1 MNINYTIKCKNINEI
16 SKIVI
21 DTNKKIYIMIEEIN
35 GHIML
40 HNSVHSLEEI
50 LLFVQND
57 SLLIIQPVDNITNS
71 LIDYL
76 NNLLYFYDFY
86 IVVRSEKDG
95 QQLYIKNMNFKIGL
109 IEDKILEINDNSFIF
124 TFFIIFS
131 HYSIIQNH
139 F

>member
-76 NNLLYFYDFY
+76 DLWILL
-86 IVVRSEKDG
+86 
-95 QQLYIKNMNFKIGL
+95 
-109 IEDKILEINDNSFIF
+109 
-124 TFFIIFS
+124 
-131 HYSIIQNH
+131 
-139 F
+139 

>member
-1 MNINYTIKCKNINEI
+1 MKYQK
-16 SKIVI
+16 SLI

-76 NNLLYFYDFY
+76 NNLLFFYDFY
-86 IVVRSEKDG
+86 IVLNRKH
-95 QQLYIKNMNFKIGL
+95 I
-109 IEDKILEINDNSFIF
+109 
-124 TFFIIFS
+124 
-131 HYSIIQNH
+131 
-139 F
+139 